1 MMAANRS
8 QKMQNQNGNTKENVL
23 QRVLQLPVVNT
34 TCESLQRTYSSTKE
48 VHPLVAS
55 VCEAYER
62 GVKGASSLAVWSME
76 PVVRRLEPQF
86 TAANILACRGLDHL
100 EQKIPALQYPVEKI
114 ASELRD
120 SIFIP
125 IQSAGSTIGSSIAG
139 TLDWILGLTTEGY
152 ELTKSTARS
161 TTEYTQSSRVS
172 QMAAAGVDSVLGQ
185 LEKLVEFLLP
195 KEEHEPGLKPGQ
207 VCVRASAPAREPTRV
222 HGSEVTPSQPQPGTF
237 TRIRALA
244 STISHRAYQQTDRT
258 IQHTRA
264 RGQELATWIPV
275 LGSVA
280 RQSTAKAQQVLCE
293 VQNAATGWLSKG
305 QSKEPEQEQEEEL
318 KKEETK
324 ASEVQRG
331 AERLGFRAEMV
342 PEACS
347 SPICKLRAPSAVWG
361 TAGELLQL
369 TPRKAASIAREK
381 VDALGG
387 ALRSITGSMVE
398 TLSLY
403 VPFPRL
409 AVKKEETAGENEP
422 RPEPYQ
428 NQEDSR
434 PVVSPTLEASQLRGE
449 WRASRGHHPLS
460 FLGLEDP
467 FFMQRQALQ
476 RGPALEPDYSV
487 PHKSAFFPYREV
499 PSSRRVNKNSYRYSP
514 EPAYTRAH
522 YSNLYT
528 MAFKKD

>member
-195 KEEHEPGLKPGQ
+195 KEEHEP
-207 VCVRASAPAREPTRV
+207 AREPTRV

-324 ASEVQRG
+324 ASEEQWSCPGCV
-331 AERLGFRAEMV
+331 RAGH
-342 PEACS
+342 S
-347 SPICKLRAPSAVWG
+347 WSGSAS
-361 TAGELLQL
+361 
-369 TPRKAASIAREK
+369 AS
-381 VDALGG
+381 LF
-387 ALRSITGSMVE
+387 LP
-398 TLSLY
+398 L
-403 VPFPRL
+403 
-409 AVKKEETAGENEP
+409 
-422 RPEPYQ
+422 
-428 NQEDSR
+428 
-434 PVVSPTLEASQLRGE
+434 
-449 WRASRGHHPLS
+449 PLS
-460 FLGLEDP
+460 G
-467 FFMQRQALQ
+467 A
-476 RGPALEPDYSV
+476 
-487 PHKSAFFPYREV
+487 
-499 PSSRRVNKNSYRYSP
+499 SP
-514 EPAYTRAH
+514 E
-522 YSNLYT
+522 
-528 MAFKKD
+528 D

>member
-195 KEEHEPGLKPGQ
+195 KEEHEP
-207 VCVRASAPAREPTRV
+207 AREPTRV

-324 ASEVQRG
+324 ASEM
-331 AERLGFRAEMV
+331 AERAKTPSLVGSLSQNLQTAYLSAISNV
-342 PEACS
+342 KS
-347 SPICKLRAPSAVWG
+347 VPSAVWG

-467 FFMQRQALQ
+467 FFMQPSSFQRQALQ